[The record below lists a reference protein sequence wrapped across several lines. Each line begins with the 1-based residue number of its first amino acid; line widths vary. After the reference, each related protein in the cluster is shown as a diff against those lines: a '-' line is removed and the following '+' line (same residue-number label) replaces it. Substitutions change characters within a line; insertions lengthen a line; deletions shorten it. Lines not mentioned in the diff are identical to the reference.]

1 MSNRF
6 AKKNTFTVR
15 DDFWWGYHR
24 QKQDATVKLMSK
36 PSNSWGLLSHL
47 AWSCSDPKMYWRRI
61 AGISRIISRVLRL
74 VRTSKHGDVYQST
87 TIDNLLVSDGGTQGD
102 HCTKKSGVIFNHP
115 ENSAVFYHVVAKLN
129 SQLQIPLSI
138 KISGITIAPNRSLKN
153 HT

>member
-1 MSNRF
+1 MSNHF
-6 AKKNTFTVR
+6 AKKTHIYSKRWFLVR
-15 DDFWWGYHR
+15 ISSTETGCDR
-24 QKQDATVKLMSK
+24 QIDVQTKQFLRPSVKV
-36 PSNSWGLLSHL
+36 
-47 AWSCSDPKMYWRRI
+47 WSCSDPKMYWRRI

-129 SQLQIPLSI
+129 SQLQILLSI